1 MEAFGQFVGGE
12 NGTTPWV
19 DGPVTLAA
27 RYGLP
32 CIINEYDRIAADRTI
47 VFNDVFEG
55 RSFPIPG
62 KSGEVVT
69 PQPGFA
75 VVVTANTNL
84 VEDLSGNYGTANTH
98 DMSILERIVA
108 LHVGYPTDETETK
121 LLEKE
126 LEVFSDDLL
135 TYWFDQEGIKLAT
148 QQGMKEGSA
157 INRSE
162 FIAGLVE
169 VARRIR
175 AQSKD
180 GGNTSDAALERTMS
194 TRILRK
200 WARNTLAMASTPE
213 KLGLSS
219 LHMSLKKYLSSLA
232 TESTRIAL
240 HQAVESVF
248 GVGEVVK
255 P

>member
-1 MEAFGQFVGGE
+1 M
-12 NGTTPWV
+12 
-19 DGPVTLAA
+19 
-27 RYGLP
+27 
-32 CIINEYDRIAADRTI
+32 
-47 VFNDVFEG
+47 
-55 RSFPIPG
+55 
-62 KSGEVVT
+62 K
-69 PQPGFA
+69 
-75 VVVTANTNL
+75 
-84 VEDLSGNYGTANTH
+84 LSTQA
-98 DMSILERIVA
+98 
-108 LHVGYPTDETETK
+108 
-121 LLEKE
+121 
-126 LEVFSDDLL
+126 
-135 TYWFDQEGIKLAT
+135 GI
-148 QQGMKEGSA
+148 KEGSA
-157 INRSE
+157 ISRGE